1 MNPSGHR
8 DKEHL
13 LLYGTLIMCP
23 ADMGAAGVARRE
35 RNVRQALSNKGT
47 WLKRV
52 TQTQNPDPTPL
63 CSRTGWADT
72 LKGVTHAQMSN
83 IARNMEQRF
92 RSVGRIRTRGEN
104 NLAYYTDHEH
114 VPTTYRL
121 LQTHVCNNR
130 MNMRNIARNITI
142 EREKGGKK
150 RKKKKNRISIATR
163 PN

>member
-1 MNPSGHR
+1 MNLWTNVNPSGHR

-35 RNVRQALSNKGT
+35 RNVHQALSNKGT

-104 NLAYYTDHEH
+104 NHSRPPIESMCLLTLHIGYYTRMFE
-114 VPTTYRL
+114 TTVRNRNSYQTL
-121 LQTHVCNNR
+121 PAVLQQSK
-130 MNMRNIARNITI
+130 I
-142 EREKGGKK
+142 K
-150 RKKKKNRISIATR
+150 
-163 PN
+163 